1 MTSCNWLRILVCKT
15 PLDLIKCGV
24 KLLYFYWFRET
35 MSWPQCHIRRA
46 LPRDLTHSRCSV
58 HVCWLCEWMVKPMNE
73 QESGYMSLQ
82 DTGSVVCAFYV
93 LIPHPLLTII
103 DPTLS
108 PSESRCSPSA
118 CDSHFLSFTHQ
129 LSIDKCARHHS
140 RGCAIH
146 SLDKKETLPSSC
158 LPSTGAG
165 KRNATHVPPGSSWSG
180 QKKSPVWNTFSPEVK
195 NCNTIS
201 SLKWAHHSP
210 FTSHVWE
217 SDQLLSPTMLTS

>member
-1 MTSCNWLRILVCKT
+1 
-15 PLDLIKCGV
+15 
-24 KLLYFYWFRET
+24 
-35 MSWPQCHIRRA
+35 
-46 LPRDLTHSRCSV
+46 
-58 HVCWLCEWMVKPMNE
+58 MVKPMNE

-140 RGCAIH
+140 RGCAIQCWIKRK
-146 SLDKKETLPSSC
+146 LYPLAAYLLLELAKEMQLMCLLGLPGVARRRVLS
-158 LPSTGAG
+158 
-165 KRNATHVPPGSSWSG
+165 
-180 QKKSPVWNTFSPEVK
+180 E
-195 NCNTIS
+195 I
-201 SLKWAHHSP
+201 
-210 FTSHVWE
+210 
-217 SDQLLSPTMLTS
+217 LSPQRSRTAILFHL